1 MMNACDKLYI
11 LHYTL
16 YIYIYIYIYISITL
30 HSTQME
36 LIGSHV

>member
-11 LHYTL
+11 LHYT
-16 YIYIYIYIYISITL
+16 YIYIYIYITL
-30 HSTQME
+30 HSTLME